1 MNTAFQVASL
11 AESFAHK
18 ARQDARD
25 RLRND
30 ERRAVN
36 FLDPAA
42 EPLDIGDIRP
52 LRRKTHTF
60 KEPNLDD
67 TPNDM
72 KPLAK
77 TVTFMPSQVGRP
89 DQVSISYTATPF
101 RLLWYD
107 IQLTF
112 AKLPSSMGVMKPWR
126 LGKDADPFDEMYPS
140 GRNLLSIGLHAI
152 LIVSQFVSLVMWGR
166 CL

>member
-1 MNTAFQVASL
+1 MNTAFQAAHL
-11 AESFAHK
+11 AK
-18 ARQDARD
+18 QDVKH
-25 RLRND
+25 RLQED

-42 EPLDIGDIRP
+42 EPMDIGDIGP
-52 LRRKTHTF
+52 IRRKTPTF
-60 KEPNLDD
+60 RQPNLHVDD
-67 TPNDM
+67 APDDI
-72 KPLAK
+72 KPLGK

-107 IQLTF
+107 IQLTL

-126 LGKDADPFDEMYPS
+126 WGKDADPFDEMYPS
-140 GRNLLSIGLHAI
+140 GRNLLSIALHVI
-152 LIVSQFVSLVMWGR
+152 LIVSQFVSGASK
-166 CL
+166 CLNS